1 MSDEA
6 VMCPL
11 CGFPLYKGNVKKEK
25 REGKRTRRIHR
36 VCPTDRKSYR
46 GGLETKEEHKE
57 MHDQA
62 VMYLEKLDD
71 ALTPEMFLR
80 TVVGI
85 IDYIGQPYRFFI
97 RSGDVERIKRA
108 ACKGVTLQVEVHP
121 VHESIYEAAPEAF
134 EDFTEIK
141 MEESL

>member
-6 VMCPL
+6 VICPL

-36 VCPTDRKSYR
+36 VCPKSA
-46 GGLETKEEHKE
+46 LVTKDVH
-57 MHDQA
+57 A
-62 VMYLEKLDD
+62 VRYLEKLDD
-71 ALTPEMFLR
+71 ALTPEVFVR
-80 TVVGI
+80 TVARI
-85 IDYIGQPYRFFI
+85 IDSIGQPYRFFI
-97 RSGDVERIKRA
+97 RSGDVERIQRA